1 MSQKPRNKIIRAE
14 LDQLTREGLIDTT
27 VHKNIAQLYP
37 LTKWNWTSLS
47 RWFLIFGAVSAVAG
61 AAILLKDIFE
71 FSFQKLAILLGI
83 VMVVLF
89 AGAFVLRQKGFGRT
103 AASAELL
110 AGFALIG
117 LSFTLGIIYSTGSG
131 NWPALLLIDLIL
143 LVPLTYG
150 LNNSLLLILSGVVFF
165 VWFGGRTGY
174 ESGWGMYWFGMNYPL
189 RFFGAAVVFCTMGF
203 GHMMME
209 SGFLSRYRGF
219 AKIWISLGLFLLE
232 MALWLLSLFGNFGDM
247 MEFRF
252 APNEELVLFNVVWLV
267 VNIALVYLGS
277 RWRFGMLTG
286 YGVTFFIIQLYTLF
300 FAHVAESLGWV
311 FSMFVAGGTALV
323 LALYLESR
331 LRTLVKNIKP
341 LSNTS
346 SPAESEG

>member
-1 MSQKPRNKIIRAE
+1 
-14 LDQLTREGLIDTT
+14 
-27 VHKNIAQLYP
+27 
-37 LTKWNWTSLS
+37 
-47 RWFLIFGAVSAVAG
+47 
-61 AAILLKDIFE
+61 
-71 FSFQKLAILLGI
+71 
-83 VMVVLF
+83 
-89 AGAFVLRQKGFGRT
+89 
-103 AASAELL
+103 
-110 AGFALIG
+110 
-117 LSFTLGIIYSTGSG
+117 
-131 NWPALLLIDLIL
+131 
-143 LVPLTYG
+143 
-150 LNNSLLLILSGVVFF
+150 
-165 VWFGGRTGY
+165 
-174 ESGWGMYWFGMNYPL
+174 
-189 RFFGAAVVFCTMGF
+189 
-203 GHMMME
+203 
-209 SGFLSRYRGF
+209 
-219 AKIWISLGLFLLE
+219 
-232 MALWLLSLFGNFGDM
+232 M